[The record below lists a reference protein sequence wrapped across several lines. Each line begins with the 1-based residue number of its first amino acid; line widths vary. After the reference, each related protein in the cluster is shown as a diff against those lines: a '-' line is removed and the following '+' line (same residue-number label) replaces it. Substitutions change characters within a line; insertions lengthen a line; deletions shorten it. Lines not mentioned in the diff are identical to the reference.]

1 MQKLQTKEKTFDDF
15 LKRRGKIDVKKTGGK
30 LSLSTLRLL
39 NRYRDEWVFIQLES
53 EWSQALHDRRAN
65 VGDVKKYKEIYE
77 KDSKIYH
84 DTLTKA
90 SADLLKAHGITQ
102 TEYDASA
109 QDALSLALENQVSD
123 LVWTYWAFKN
133 SKEPKKL
140 GKKDILDALKKLNEV
155 ALKNGKQLKE
165 LLPSFDSPSNSME
178 SEKLE
183 MAMTWLVEHGD
194 IGVKPEDYF
203 LAASDMRWQSD
214 KEIGTAT
221 MTLGMSITLS
231 ALPVEAGINPEM
243 MAQLFGQ
250 K

>member
-1 MQKLQTKEKTFDDF
+1 
-15 LKRRGKIDVKKTGGK
+15 
-30 LSLSTLRLL
+30 
-39 NRYRDEWVFIQLES
+39 
-53 EWSQALHDRRAN
+53 
-65 VGDVKKYKEIYE
+65 
-77 KDSKIYH
+77 
-84 DTLTKA
+84 
-90 SADLLKAHGITQ
+90 
-102 TEYDASA
+102 
-109 QDALSLALENQVSD
+109 
-123 LVWTYWAFKN
+123 
-133 SKEPKKL
+133 
-140 GKKDILDALKKLNEV
+140 
-155 ALKNGKQLKE
+155 
-165 LLPSFDSPSNSME
+165 ME